1 MTKNY
6 LTALTDDSAIGA
18 RVRQKSEKD
27 VGESCCQTNDVCEVA
42 KRKWSVGKSCCHGG
56 DVCEVAK
63 RKWSV
68 GESCCQTNDVCE
80 VTKRKWSLCSVLKF
94 GAVPRMIVSAKIGY

>member
-42 KRKWSVGKSCCHGG
+42 KRKWSVGVSCCQTN

-63 RKWSV
+63 RKWS
-68 GESCCQTNDVCE
+68 
-80 VTKRKWSLCSVLKF
+80 LCSVLEF
-94 GAVPRMIVSAKIGY
+94 GAGPRMIVSAKIGY

>member
-27 VGESCCQTNDVCEVA
+27 VGESYCQTNDVCEVA
-42 KRKWSVGKSCCHGG
+42 KRKWSVGESFCQTN

-63 RKWSV
+63 RKWS
-68 GESCCQTNDVCE
+68 
-80 VTKRKWSLCSVLKF
+80 LCWVLQF
-94 GAVPRMIVSAKIGY
+94 GAGPRMIVSAKIGY

>member
-27 VGESCCQTNDVCEVA
+27 VGESCCRGDDVCEVA
-42 KRKWSVGKSCCHGG
+42 KRKWS
-56 DVCEVAK
+56 
-63 RKWSV
+63 
-68 GESCCQTNDVCE
+68 
-80 VTKRKWSLCSVLKF
+80 LCSVLEF
-94 GAVPRMIVSAKIGY
+94 GAEPRMIVSAKVGY

>member
-27 VGESCCQTNDVCEVA
+27 VGESYCQTNDVCEVA
-42 KRKWSVGKSCCHGG
+42 KRKWSVGI
-56 DVCEVAK
+56 
-63 RKWSV
+63 
-68 GESCCQTNDVCE
+68 SCCQTNDVCE
-80 VTKRKWSLCSVLKF
+80 VTKRKWSLCWVLKF
-94 GAVPRMIVSAKIGY
+94 GAGPRMIVSAKIGY